1 MHAQPLTSAELD
13 LIDETL
19 LKYGDDHSVLNLAEL
34 DGYFTALVS
43 GPAQVDVAQWFPA
56 IWGGQNPEWES
67 MDEAQ
72 GFLELCVRHMNTL
85 AAQLASDSQ
94 AFKAR
99 FDETEH
105 QGQAVTLAEEWCFGY
120 VRGVTIGNWPQ
131 LPAEQAGQLEKISWC
146 AEQDNFELP
155 ADLDVDAHQQRVS
168 AIEPAA
174 RALHDYWLSQR

>member
-1 MHAQPLTSAELD
+1 MHAQPLTSADLD

-120 VRGVTIGNWPQ
+120 VRGVTIGNWPE
-131 LPAEQAGQLEKISWC
+131 LPVEQAGQLEKISWC

-155 ADLDVDAHQQRVS
+155 VDLDVDAHQQQVS

-174 RALHDYWLSQR
+174 RTLHDYWLSQR

>member
-120 VRGVTIGNWPQ
+120 VRGVTIGNWPE

>member
-1 MHAQPLTSAELD
+1 MHTQPLTSADLD

-85 AAQLASDSQ
+85 AAQLASESQ
-94 AFKAR
+94 VFKAR

-120 VRGVTIGNWPQ
+120 VRGVTIGNWPE
-131 LPAEQAGQLEKISWC
+131 LPVEQAGLLEKISWC

-155 ADLDVDAHQQRVS
+155 ADLDVDAHQQQVS

>member
-1 MHAQPLTSAELD
+1 MHAQPLTSADLD

-56 IWGGQNPEWES
+56 IWGGQDPEWES

-155 ADLDVDAHQQRVS
+155 ADLDVDAHQQQVS